1 MGAED
6 RVSGGGWKKEEGGG
20 SAQIRLREWEKK
32 DGEEIRRTR
41 EERIQ
46 CAMRAGMS
54 AREGGGRGGEGE

>member
-1 MGAED
+1 MKK
-6 RVSGGGWKKEEGGG
+6 GGGGRGGGGEGGG
-20 SAQIRLREWEKK
+20 GNAQIRLKEWEKK

-54 AREGGGRGGEGE
+54 AGKGEEEEAE

>member
-1 MGAED
+1 M
-6 RVSGGGWKKEEGGG
+6 KKEGGEGGG
-20 SAQIRLREWEKK
+20 GGNAQIRLREWEKK

-54 AREGGGRGGEGE
+54 AGEVGGGRGGGEGE